1 MEQVNTVNL
10 PLLIIR
16 FVKPPYNKV
25 IIRNKILSY
34 LCVPDLRCIPA
45 CCQIAA
51 FGNLIRQ
58 AMVIKDTGK
67 RYYAICCSMNNLK
80 IHSFLYSSCDNAADF
95 SLTAVRKTLFFADV

>member
-1 MEQVNTVNL
+1 MEKLLTVS
-10 PLLIIR
+10 IAA
-16 FVKPPYNKV
+16 YNVSAYLRKA
-25 IIRNKILSY
+25 LDS

-45 CCQIAA
+45 CCHIAA

-67 RYYAICCSMNNLK
+67 RYYTICCSMNNLK